1 MTPLAT
7 VLYEDKMLPGPSGS
21 YPLHDLVMRLVE
33 DEVNGQTYKLKR
45 LIEKNPRNG
54 IGNVLNDLR
63 STSLLAGAG
72 TLFLLIDRDVLAAHL
87 KLTTRARDE
96 EIEAALKNRSDA
108 PDKLRPF
115 FLHPNLEGLLRS
127 VHDCDP
133 TLLPDNVARALT
145 KKLND
150 RDLVLNELKKAPL
163 RALRDCVRKAQPGLD
178 ALARAIAAI
187 VSPDAIA

>member
-1 MTPLAT
+1 
-7 VLYEDKMLPGPSGS
+7 
-21 YPLHDLVMRLVE
+21 MRLVE

-87 KLTTRARDE
+87 KLPTRARDE

-108 PDKLRPF
+108 PDKLRSF
-115 FLHPNLEGLLRS
+115 FLQPNLEGLLRS
-127 VHDCDP
+127 VRDCDP
-133 TLLPDNVARALT
+133 MLLPGQRGAGAHP

-150 RDLVLNELKKAPL
+150 RDLVLNELKKAHL

-178 ALARAIAAI
+178 ALAGAIAAI
-187 VSPDAIA
+187 VSPDARRHERVEAGFN

>member
-87 KLTTRARDE
+87 KLPTRARDE

-108 PDKLRPF
+108 PDKLRSF
-115 FLHPNLEGLLRS
+115 FLQPNLEGLLRS
-127 VHDCDP
+127 VRDCDP
-133 TLLPDNVARALT
+133 MLLPDNVARALT

-150 RDLVLNELKKAPL
+150 RDLVLNELKKAHL

-178 ALARAIAAI
+178 ALAGAIAAI
-187 VSPDAIA
+187 VSPDAVA